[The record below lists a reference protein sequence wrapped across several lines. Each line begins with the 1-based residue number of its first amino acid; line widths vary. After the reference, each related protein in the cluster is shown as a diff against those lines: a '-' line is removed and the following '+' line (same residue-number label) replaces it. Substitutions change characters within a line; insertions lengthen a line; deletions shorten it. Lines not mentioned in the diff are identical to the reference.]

1 MNRMRRAALKRL
13 GLSVAAAPML
23 PGAVVGAATA
33 NLGATQ
39 GVQIMGRGGVGN
51 AIPAPGWERLGV
63 PEAVWTALRRDVE
76 RERERAAWLQ
86 TALLGA
92 VDADIQAM
100 ASLSVTAKA
109 RMMARRS
116 AERARATRS
125 WNERLWG
132 RDDE

>member
-33 NLGATQ
+33 NLGAAQ
-39 GVQIMGRGGVGN
+39 AVNWGPQV
-51 AIPAPGWERLGV
+51 PAPGWERLGM
-63 PEAVWTALRRDVE
+63 PEAVWKALRRDVE
-76 RERERAAWLQ
+76 RERERATARSM
-86 TALLGA
+86 ALLGV

-116 AERARATRS
+116 AERAAAARS

-132 RDDE
+132 SDE

>member
-13 GLSVAAAPML
+13 GMGVAAAPMP

-33 NLGATQ
+33 NLGAAQT
-39 GVQIMGRGGVGN
+39 
-51 AIPAPGWERLGV
+51 
-63 PEAVWTALRRDVE
+63 VWKALRRDVE
-76 RERERAAWLQ
+76 WERERAAWLQ
-86 TALLGA
+86 TALLGV

-100 ASLSVTAKA
+100 ESLSVTAKA

-116 AERARATRS
+116 IERGAAARS

-132 RDDE
+132 NDE